1 MIMAISERIRFFRN
15 LRGLTQKQ
23 LGMMLGFPERSADV
37 RMAQYETGARTPKT
51 DVTNNLSGVFGVS
64 PLALTVP
71 DIDTNYGLMHT
82 LFALEDIYGL
92 KIDEIDGEVCIRFDH
107 DRNEVHRDILE
118 RCAAWLR
125 EAEQFRSGE
134 ITKEE
139 YDHWRYTYPEVEAQ
153 RTKERLDVKRNETEG

>member
-51 DVTNNLSGVFGVS
+51 DVTNNLSSVFGVS

-92 KIDEIDGEVCIRFDH
+92 EIDEIDGEACIRFDH
-107 DRNEVHRDILE
+107 DRSEAHRDILE

-125 EAEQFRSGE
+125 EAERFRSGE

>member
-1 MIMAISERIRFFRN
+1 
-15 LRGLTQKQ
+15 
-23 LGMMLGFPERSADV
+23 
-37 RMAQYETGARTPKT
+37 
-51 DVTNNLSGVFGVS
+51 VFGVS

-107 DRNEVHRDILE
+107 DRSEAHRDILE

-125 EAEQFRSGE
+125 EAEKFRSGE